1 MRLREGVGSD
11 DKWCLGEES
20 GRKRRLREVLRPRE
34 AIPGGGG
41 WRLWGRD
48 LTVMESGLQ
57 KKSKAGRKKEG
68 EMELRP
74 LDENFERQ

>member
-1 MRLREGVGSD
+1 M
-11 DKWCLGEES
+11 
-20 GRKRRLREVLRPRE
+20 RPRE

-41 WRLWGRD
+41 WRLWGKRSD
-48 LTVMESGLQ
+48 CDGKWTLK

>member
-20 GRKRRLREVLRPRE
+20 GRKRRLREVVRPRE

-41 WRLWGRD
+41 WRIVGKRSDCDGKWTLKKKQGWKKERGRD
-48 LTVMESGLQ
+48 GIKTVG
-57 KKSKAGRKKEG
+57 
-68 EMELRP
+68 
-74 LDENFERQ
+74 